1 MITRFRPMTK
11 PQRNVYWRAHRA
23 ACFNLGLHGHQA
35 QDDYRKR
42 VMREECGKES
52 ISEMNTTTD
61 FDAVLH
67 RFCVDAGDF
76 EMAAKFAIADTH
88 RQAVLIKILCCQI
101 MQLKGHDTNRA
112 EAQRYLGGVLDQSR
126 IANGRNV
133 ETGTYWLDVAPV
145 NLGKLMAILDTY
157 RRRIITRLIEAGKA
171 VDTLTFFP
179 KCRYCSDP
187 YNRLQVDD
195 DYYNNLADMRVNV
208 L

>member
-1 MITRFRPMTK
+1 MITRFRAMT
-11 PQRNVYWRAHRA
+11 QRQRSVYWRAYRA
-23 ACFNLGLHGHQA
+23 ACFNLGLRGHQA
-35 QDDYRKR
+35 QDEYRHR

-61 FDAVLH
+61 FDAVMH

-76 EMAAKFAIADTH
+76 EMAANFAVANHH
-88 RQAVLIKILCCQI
+88 RQAILIKILCCQI

-133 ETGTYWLDVAPV
+133 DTDTYWLDVPPES
-145 NLGKLMAILDTY
+145 LGKLLAILDTY
-157 RRRIITRLIEAGKA
+157 RRRIVKRLIEDGKA
-171 VDTLTFFP
+171 VDTLAFFP
-179 KCRYCSDP
+179 DCRYCADP
-187 YNRLQVDD
+187 YNRLPVTV
-195 DYYNNLADMRVNV
+195 DYYANLSDLKVNI

>member
-1 MITRFRPMTK
+1 MITRFRAMT
-11 PQRNVYWRAHRA
+11 QRQRSVYWRAHRA
-23 ACFNLGLHGHQA
+23 ACFNLGLRGHQA
-35 QDDYRKR
+35 QDEYRHR

-61 FDAVLH
+61 FDAVMH

-76 EMAAKFAIADTH
+76 EMAANFAVANHH
-88 RQAVLIKILCCQI
+88 RQAILIKILCCQI

-133 ETGTYWLDVAPV
+133 DTDTYWLDVPPES
-145 NLGKLMAILDTY
+145 LGKLLAILDTY
-157 RRRIITRLIEAGKA
+157 RRRIVKRLIEDGKA
-171 VDTLTFFP
+171 VDTLAFFP
-179 KCRYCSDP
+179 DCRYCADP
-187 YNRLQVDD
+187 YNRLPVTV
-195 DYYNNLADMRVNV
+195 DYYANLSDLKVNI

>member
-1 MITRFRPMTK
+1 MIVRFRPMTK
-11 PQRNVYWRAHRA
+11 PQRNAYWRAHRA
-23 ACFNLGLHGHQA
+23 ACFNLGLRGHQA
-35 QDDYRKR
+35 QDEYRHR

-61 FDAVLH
+61 FDAVMH

-76 EMAAKFAIADTH
+76 EMAANFAVANHH
-88 RQAVLIKILCCQI
+88 RQAILIKILCCQI

-133 ETGTYWLDVAPV
+133 DTDTYWLDVPPES
-145 NLGKLMAILDTY
+145 LGKLLAILDTY
-157 RRRIITRLIEAGKA
+157 RRRIITRLIAAGKA

-179 KCRYCSDP
+179 NCRYCSDP
-187 YNRLQVDD
+187 YNRLPVTV
-195 DYYNNLADMRVNV
+195 DYYANLSDLKVNI